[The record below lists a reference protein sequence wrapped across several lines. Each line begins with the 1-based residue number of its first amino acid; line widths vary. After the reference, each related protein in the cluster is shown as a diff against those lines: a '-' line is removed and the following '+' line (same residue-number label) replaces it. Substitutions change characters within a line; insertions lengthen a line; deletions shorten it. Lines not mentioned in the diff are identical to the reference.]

1 MGFVT
6 FCNSE
11 EVLQILFTTTT
22 TTTKPHLRKQQQVG
36 HLELLEVVYE
46 DVGQPEVVYKV

>member
-1 MGFVT
+1 MT

-11 EVLQILFTTTT
+11 EVLRIFFTTTT
-22 TTTKPHLRKQQQVG
+22 TTTTKQHLRKQKQVG

>member
-11 EVLQILFTTTT
+11 EVLQIFFTTTT
-22 TTTKPHLRKQQQVG
+22 TTKQHLRKQKQVG